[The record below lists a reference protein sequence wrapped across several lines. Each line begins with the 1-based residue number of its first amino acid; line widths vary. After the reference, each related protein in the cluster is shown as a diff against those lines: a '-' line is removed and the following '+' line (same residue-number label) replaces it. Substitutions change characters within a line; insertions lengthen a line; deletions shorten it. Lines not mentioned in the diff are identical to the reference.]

1 MSSPISRAIPP
12 SEVATTESP
21 ATAPHE
27 AAVAAVTAAA
37 RLLYANGLTTQR
49 TIDNVE
55 RLGRAFGLSVS
66 MLPAWG
72 EIVLRIEGE
81 AIPGRLR
88 VETLV
93 AAPAGV
99 EMNKVTRTLD
109 VVDAAAAGRMD
120 AAQAL
125 ATLEAIGH
133 VAPVSLVR
141 LATMTAAG
149 AAALAI
155 IFGASDPLTLG
166 ITAFSAGAGAV
177 LRRGLSH
184 VSSNFLAQPLCA
196 ALLAGIIGA
205 LASRLLPSA
214 DPYLIALCPCMV
226 LVPGPH
232 LLNSAL
238 DLSRLRIALGMA
250 RFGFAS
256 LVILLICTGL
266 IAGLSLGE
274 ESLPPPGRSIP
285 VPLLYDVLAAG
296 VAVAAY
302 GTFFSMPWR
311 TLAIPIAIGM
321 LAHASRWL
329 VLADGANLATGAF
342 IACLIVGTIVTP
354 VANRLRLP
362 FSAVAF
368 ASVVSLIP
376 GVFLFRLAAGLVEI
390 MNAGEAASPTLLMPL
405 VVDGTTAAVILLAMA
420 FGLILP
426 KMMLEHYFP
435 TWSGVIPASA
445 R

>member
-1 MSSPISRAIPP
+1 MATASESGAVHAD
-12 SEVATTESP
+12 EVAL
-21 ATAPHE
+21 
-27 AAVAAVTAAA
+27 VAAVA
-37 RLLYANGLTTQR
+37 RLLYANGLTTER
-49 TIDNVE
+49 TIANVE
-55 RLGRAFGLSVS
+55 RTGRALGVAVSVI
-66 MLPAWG
+66 PAWG
-72 EIVLRIEGE
+72 ELVLRVEGRE
-81 AIPGRLR
+81 GVR

-109 VVDAAAAGRMD
+109 VVEALADGRMDRAAAG
-120 AAQAL
+120 AA
-125 ATLEAIGH
+125 LEAIGRLP
-133 VAPVSLVR
+133 PVSLLR
-141 LATMTAAG
+141 LALMTAAG
-149 AAALAI
+149 AAALAV
-155 IFGASDPLTLG
+155 IFGAFDPATMALAAL
-166 ITAFSAGAGAV
+166 SAGAGAV

-184 VSSNFLAQPLCA
+184 VTLNFLAQPLCA
-196 ALLAGIIGA
+196 ALLAGIVGA
-205 LASRLLPSA
+205 IVSRLLPSA
-214 DPYLIALCPCMV
+214 DPYLVALCPCMV

-232 LLNSAL
+232 LLNGAL
-238 DLSRLRIALGMA
+238 DLARLRIALGMA

-266 IAGLSLGE
+266 IAGLAVGA
-274 ESLPPPGRSIP
+274 ESLPPPGAALP
-285 VPLLYDVLAAG
+285 VPLFLDVLAAG

-362 FSAVAF
+362 FAAVAF

-376 GVFLFRLAAGLVEI
+376 GVFLFRVAAGLVAI
-390 MNAGEAASPTLLMPL
+390 MNAGAAADPALLMPV
-405 VVDGTTAAVILLAMA
+405 VVDATTAAVILLAMA

-426 KMMLEHYFP
+426 KMMLEHFFP
-435 TWSGVIPASA
+435 RWSGAEAAPA